1 MKLEYTKEE
10 LSLQAAA
17 LQQLFDT
24 VHIVDPYRGVRLDPV
39 TLEPQEESA
48 PVPPMDEAGRGL
60 QLVRHGGQETMQI
73 SQGIRVDGRPCVL
86 VLYRAM
92 PKDSRA
98 TVGAKN
104 SYDRAL
110 AQYREDIRRDYV
122 TGVYNSR
129 FIHEEYRSYA
139 EKQASRGIPV
149 GAVLL
154 RVNEYWELRNRESLE
169 AAECCLNS
177 AAGIL
182 QLAVGTDQ
190 DHAVLAR
197 LEDGLFA
204 AVTVGM
210 PGSRLAESINKAL
223 DGARRVFSISLSRRG
238 TFTVSVASAEWAETS
253 SWEMMLSLAQQ
264 RL

>member
-1 MKLEYTKEE
+1 MKLDYTKQE
-10 LSLQAAA
+10 LA
-17 LQQLFDT
+17 LQLASLAQVLGT
-24 VHIVDPYRGVRLDPV
+24 AQVVDPYRGALLDPA
-39 TLEPQEESA
+39 TLEPCGESD
-48 PVPPMDEAGRGL
+48 PVPTLDEDGRGM
-60 QLVRHGGQETMQI
+60 QLVQAETGDEMRLYQ
-73 SQGIRVDGRPCVL
+73 SIRVEDKPCVL
-86 VLYRAM
+86 VVHCALPRYHGTSA
-92 PKDSRA
+92 
-98 TVGAKN
+98 GAKN

-190 DHAVLAR
+190 EHAVLAR

-210 PGSRLAESINKAL
+210 PAARLAEAINKAL
-223 DGARRVFSISLSRRG
+223 EGARRVFSISLSRRG